1 MFAQVFKVI
10 FNTSGRKNNSLM
22 LCKYKLEVCGMCQH
36 QPEYVVPYHVDF
48 FFLVREKQACI

>member
-1 MFAQVFKVI
+1 
-10 FNTSGRKNNSLM
+10 M

-48 FFLVREKQACI
+48 FSLCAKSRLVFEVFTLCLCHLS